1 MLSKKA
7 ALLSAIALI
16 TYPATA
22 FAQGITAGDMS
33 TTGNAPS
40 ASGPAADDSAL
51 QDIVVTAQ
59 KTGAESLQR
68 VPIAMTAVTAETLS
82 EAAAINV
89 VDVGKLVPNAE
100 LQPGP
105 RGGYANFTIRGIG
118 LNGTVRS
125 IDPAISLVQ
134 DGMVIGYPVLTLI
147 DTFDVES
154 VEVLRGPQG
163 ILFGRNAT
171 GGAVSIRSA
180 RPDDQFRVVAE
191 ATFGNYGRFDQS
203 LSVGGPLAENLFAKI
218 AVLHRHNNGY
228 FKDKNNGIF
237 VPAPNN
243 PSGTDTSS
251 KEDEVRTNTWLV
263 RPIVVFKPSDTVD
276 LTLIGEYTDLDS
288 GGIAF
293 QLATPHPFL
302 ANQYGYTPDLGK
314 FEINNGL
321 AGTRD
326 PSTRGKAYRVT
337 GEVNVDLGIG
347 TLTSITGWRKINLRE
362 NLDADALPFNYL
374 VVEPGTRD
382 RSKQFSEELRFVAN
396 LNDQLRLLLGGFYN
410 HMTIFSVDQRTLSTL
425 TPASPVGV
433 GGFRRIQAVFSQEAD
448 ALAAFANLDWRVMDR
463 LRLSFGGRYS
473 WEKKDAETV
482 PFQVCTA
489 ADFSNC
495 PMPVTAAD
503 KSWDNFSPRITVDYE
518 VADDILLYGSWT
530 NGFRSGNFNS
540 RANSVIEAA
549 PVDPE
554 TAEAFE
560 VGFKSTFWDRRAR
573 FNVAL
578 FRTKYDDIQK
588 TIQGLNITQV
598 LANAAKA
605 TIKGFEVEAALR
617 PVEGLQLD
625 GSVGY
630 TDASY
635 DEFNGLDLNGDRI
648 PDPELAKEL
657 KFDRVPKWTAHGSAT
672 YTRALGAT
680 GVDATAR
687 IAYAY
692 RSGYFL
698 ENNNRANAYQS
709 GYGLLDASLGFE
721 KDNIRVTFFG
731 RNLTNAR
738 AKEFVLVL
746 PYGAAFSFGDPRTYG
761 VTLGFKY

>member
-1 MLSKKA
+1 MPSKKA
-7 ALLSAIALI
+7 ALLSAIALF

-22 FAQGITAGDMS
+22 FAQDVTGGSAAPTDNAPAAAGD
-33 TTGNAPS
+33 G
-40 ASGPAADDSAL
+40 GL

-59 KTGAESLQR
+59 KTGAASLQR
-68 VPIAMTAVTAETLS
+68 VPIAMTAVTGETLANS
-82 EAAAINV
+82 NAVSVI
-89 VDVGKLVPNAE
+89 DVGKLVPNAE

-134 DGMVIGYPVLTLI
+134 DGMVIAYPVLTLI
-147 DTFDVES
+147 DTFDVDT

-171 GGAVSIRSA
+171 GGAVSIRSE
-180 RPDDQFRVVAE
+180 RPDDRFRINAE
-191 ATFGNYGRFDQS
+191 ATYGNFGRFDQS
-203 LSVGGPLAENLFAKI
+203 LAVGGPVAQNLFAKI
-218 AVLHRHNNGY
+218 AVLHRKNNGF
-228 FKDKNNGIF
+228 FKDKNSGIF

-243 PSGTDTSS
+243 PSGVDASTQNDQVHI
-251 KEDEVRTNTWLV
+251 DNWLV
-263 RPIVVFKPSDTVD
+263 RPTVVFKPSDTVD
-276 LTLIGEYTDLDS
+276 MTLIGEYTSVDA

-293 QLATPHPFL
+293 QLATPNPML
-302 ANQYGYTPDLGK
+302 TNQFGYTPVLGK
-314 FEINNGL
+314 FEINNGF
-321 AGTRD
+321 AGTEE
-326 PSTRGKAYRVT
+326 PSTRGKAYRLT
-337 GEVNVDLGIG
+337 GEVNIDLGMA
-347 TLTSITGWRKINLRE
+347 TLTSITGWRKVRIRE
-362 NLDADALPFNYL
+362 HLDGDATPFTYL
-374 VVEPGTRD
+374 IVEPGTRD
-382 RSKQFSEELRFVAN
+382 RSTQFSEELRLVSD
-396 LNDQLRLLLGGFYN
+396 LNDRLRLLVGGFYL
-410 HMTIFSVDQRTLSTL
+410 HMTIFSADQRTLSTL
-425 TPASPVGV
+425 TPASPIGP
-433 GGFRRIQAVFSQEAD
+433 GGFRRIQALFDQKAD
-448 ALAAFANLDWRVMDR
+448 AAAGFANIDWRATDR
-463 LRLSFGGRYS
+463 LRLSVGGRYS
-473 WEKKDAETV
+473 WEKKEAETV

-489 ADFSNC
+489 PDFSNC
-495 PMPVTAAD
+495 PTPTTRGK
-503 KSWDNFSPRITVDYE
+503 KSWDNFSPRVTVDYE
-518 VADDILLYGSWT
+518 VADDVMLYGSWT

-578 FRTKYDDIQK
+578 FRTKYDDIQR

-630 TDASY
+630 TDAQY
-635 DEFNGLDLNGDRI
+635 DEFQGLDLNGDRI
-648 PDPELAKEL
+648 PDPELAKNL

-672 YTRALGAT
+672 YTHELGAT
-680 GVDATAR
+680 GIGTIAR

-698 ENNNRANAYQS
+698 ENNNRANAHQG

-721 KDNIRVTFFG
+721 KNNVRVTFFG

-738 AKEFVLVL
+738 AKEFVLIL
-746 PYGAAFSFGDPRTYG
+746 PYGPAFSFGDPRTYG